1 MDMDEFHYKLQYIT
15 FPIDPI
21 NLKLTECAHG
31 VVVNVY
37 TKFEV
42 IWKKKKCMSNL
53 GYSDN
58 SDNL

>member
-1 MDMDEFHYKLQYIT
+1 MDIDRFCYKSQYIS

-21 NLKLTECAHG
+21 DLKLTECTHG

-42 IWKKKKCMSNL
+42 IWTKYNFMLNVVFLANL
-53 GYSDN
+53 
-58 SDNL
+58 